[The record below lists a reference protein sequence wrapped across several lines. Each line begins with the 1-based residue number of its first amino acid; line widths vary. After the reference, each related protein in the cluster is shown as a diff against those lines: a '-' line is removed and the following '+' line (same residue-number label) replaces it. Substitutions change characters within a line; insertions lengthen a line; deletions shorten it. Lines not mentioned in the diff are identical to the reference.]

1 MIAAARGGEPGRLL
15 GTSVRAALGGVAA
28 VAALV
33 AFVGLIGNIALAN
46 AERGILNGFDRKA
59 ITSAS
64 KAHRWAPWSAE
75 ALRALGES
83 QVLAGQ
89 RQGGLATLRR
99 AAAKD
104 PGDWRTWYDIAV
116 VTSGPAHRLALAR
129 ARSLNPYG
137 PELAAVARAP

>member
-1 MIAAARGGEPGRLL
+1 M
-15 GTSVRAALGGVAA
+15 RAALGGVAA

-59 ITSAS
+59 ITSAE

-83 QVLAGQ
+83 QVLLAGQ
-89 RQGGLATLRR
+89 RQVGLATLRR
-99 AAAKD
+99 SAAKD

-116 VTSGPAHRLALAR
+116 ITSGPEHRLALAR

-137 PELAAVARAP
+137 PELAAVARTPLTRCKGLGLWLR